1 MKTPILIGIS
11 AFVLFFVLLIIL
23 EASYPL
29 GGSLIIAFLIFEIAL
44 YHHFKRQKE
53 RHRNLDD

>member
-11 AFVLFFVLLIIL
+11 AFILFYVLLIIL

-44 YHHFKRQKE
+44 YHYFKRQRD
-53 RHRNLDD
+53 RHRTFDD